1 MPACA
6 AEHLLDDGPRKTKS
20 GAMRMCALTREVRPT
35 DDLIRFVL
43 GPDDQVVADV
53 KRRLPGRGLWISASR
68 VALASA
74 VKRGL
79 FAKGF
84 RKAVKEPQS
93 LVGDTERLLVQS
105 AIEALAIAAKAG
117 QLVAGFAKVEGC
129 LKAGEAVALIHAVDG
144 APDGVRKLDRLVSA
158 GEIPILNAL
167 TSAEL
172 DLALGRANVVHA
184 ALLAGP
190 ASTTFLSRMERLI
203 RFRTS
208 GGGETAG
215 DLSGTK
221 ARAVALRD

>member
-1 MPACA
+1 MPAYA
-6 AEHLLDDGPRKTKS
+6 AEHLLDDGPRKAKT
-20 GAMRMCALTREVRPT
+20 GAVRMCALTREVRPT

-43 GPDDQVVADV
+43 GPGDQVVADV

-68 VALASA
+68 VALESA
-74 VKRGL
+74 IKRGL

-93 LVGDTERLLVQS
+93 LVTDTERLLIQS
-105 AIEALAIAAKAG
+105 AIDALAIAAKAG
-117 QLVAGFAKVEGC
+117 QMVTGFAKVEAC

-144 APDGVRKLDRLVSA
+144 APDGIRKLDGLVSA
-158 GEIPILNAL
+158 RELPILNEL

-172 DLALGRANVVHA
+172 DLALNRANVIHA

-190 ASTTFLSRMERLI
+190 AGKTFLSRMERLI

-221 ARAVALRD
+221 ARAVAWQD